1 MDNAPQDRMPQRR
14 LRLQQLRLLVSLDE
28 THNMARS
35 AESLGMSQPAASR
48 VLRELEELMG
58 IALFE
63 RLPRGLQ
70 PTWFGD
76 SMIRHARTA
85 LSAVDHAFSEIAAM
99 KSGLTGVVRIGT
111 IMSPATALIPDAVVR
126 VKQRFPQVR
135 LIVRVESSDT
145 LFPMLRQGELD
156 IALARPLEE
165 DNNLDIEF
173 EPLGGEDV
181 CAMVRAGHPLA
192 NANEV
197 SLTDLARWPWVVPE
211 AGSVLRRRFDQLFRV
226 SRVTPPADFV
236 ETGAQLLI
244 TSLVGRSDTVALLP
258 REVTE
263 YYVGH
268 GFGALVPIKL
278 DCRMDPFGIATLRE
292 APLSPAAFAVLETI
306 RERAA
311 ELYLEDQRA

>member
-1 MDNAPQDRMPQRR
+1 MDPASPQSKPQRR

-28 THNMARS
+28 TRNMARS
-35 AESLGMSQPAASR
+35 ADVLGMSQPAASR
-48 VLRELEELMG
+48 VLRELEELMD
-58 IALFE
+58 IPLFD

-99 KSGLTGVVRIGT
+99 KSGLTGVVRVGT

-126 VKQRFPQVR
+126 IKQRFPDVR
-135 LIVRVESSDT
+135 LIVRLESSDT

-156 IALARPLEE
+156 VVIARPLEE
-165 DNNLDIEF
+165 DDNADIEF

-181 CAMVRAGHPLA
+181 CAMVRVDHPLA
-192 NANEV
+192 HAADV
-197 SLTDLARWPWVVPE
+197 TLGDLARWPWVVPE

-226 SRVTPPADFV
+226 SRVNPPVDFV

-263 YYVGH
+263 YYARH
-268 GFGALVPIKL
+268 GLGAQVPIAL

-292 APLSPAAFAVLETI
+292 ARLSPAAFAVLETI
-306 RERAA
+306 RERAS
-311 ELYLEDQRA
+311 ELYPEGQG